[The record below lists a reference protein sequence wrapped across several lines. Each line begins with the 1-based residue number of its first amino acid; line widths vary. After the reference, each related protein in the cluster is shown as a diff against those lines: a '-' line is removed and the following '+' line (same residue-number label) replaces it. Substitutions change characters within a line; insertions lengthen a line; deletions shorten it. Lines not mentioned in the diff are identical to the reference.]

1 MSNREQYKKAF
12 SVLQTSSD
20 FTLED
25 EKMAILKKKAMLRTF
40 AAAAAA
46 CLVIVG
52 GSGTAYAANVGGIQ
66 RTIQLWIHGDQTDVT
81 IDFDE
86 SGNYIMEYTDADG
99 NTREAGGGGVAIE
112 ADGTERALTE
122 DELIQHLSREVDI
135 SYNDDGK
142 IMLYFQGQAVD
153 ITEKFEN
160 DTCYVFLNGT
170 DISLYVTV
178 LKEKD
183 GAFHIASSPDRYIQF
198 KETEPG
204 IYTSY

>member
-1 MSNREQYKKAF
+1 M
-12 SVLQTSSD
+12 
-20 FTLED
+20 
-25 EKMAILKKKAMLRTF
+25 
-40 AAAAAA
+40 
-46 CLVIVG
+46 VIVG
-52 GSGTAYAANVGGIQ
+52 GSGTAYAANVGGMQ

-122 DELIQHLSREVDI
+122 DELILHLSREVDV

-183 GAFHIASSPDRYIQF
+183 GAFHIVPYKNLGPQRKLIINERCVIEHDCFDLLRLQHR
-198 KETEPG
+198 
-204 IYTSY
+204 